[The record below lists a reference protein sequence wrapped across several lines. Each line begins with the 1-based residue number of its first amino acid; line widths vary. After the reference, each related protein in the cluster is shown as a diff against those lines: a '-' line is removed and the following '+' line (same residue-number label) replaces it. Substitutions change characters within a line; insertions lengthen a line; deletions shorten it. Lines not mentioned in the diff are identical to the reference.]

1 MQELISFLNTLF
13 LDEGWYQLHEWWMI
27 INVEQLSKTA
37 NGLIFETQPVQ
48 IGLGLI
54 ATGK

>member
-1 MQELISFLNTLF
+1 
-13 LDEGWYQLHEWWMI
+13 MI

-54 ATGK
+54 ATGKKLPTKKIIHC

>member
-1 MQELISFLNTLF
+1 
-13 LDEGWYQLHEWWMI
+13 MI

-48 IGLGLI
+48 IGLGFI